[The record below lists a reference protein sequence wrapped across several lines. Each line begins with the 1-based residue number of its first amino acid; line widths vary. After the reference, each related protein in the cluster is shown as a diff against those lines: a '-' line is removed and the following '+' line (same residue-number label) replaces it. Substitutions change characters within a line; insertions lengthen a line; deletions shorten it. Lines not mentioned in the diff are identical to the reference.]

1 VFWKLPVELWFTAF
15 MVAVL
20 FGFSLSFGLP
30 VRLPTSGGAALVGIH
45 YLLPLIA
52 LLGLSAG
59 AAIFSKS
66 SNTGTI
72 LVALPCYAIVLIA
85 HFNIK
90 LWAPHI
96 NPATFD
102 DAYWATDQALR
113 PLVDSCMALRHAL
126 EPAIPYT
133 ANLYMGG
140 FIALFYASFCYHAV
154 RTPEIFRTLCLAAI
168 LFQGLGALSYLAFP
182 ALGPFI
188 FERGLDPQITE
199 VQHFMLTVHRHSV
212 EGGPA
217 WLSANGSEQLMM
229 GLGAMPSLH
238 AGGAFLFLWYA
249 LHYARALLPFYV
261 PMFLFILITAVAS
274 RWHYLIDLPAGILLA
289 WFSIRLAGFC
299 LSKEAARATNYQL
312 GDVSPQPC

>member
-30 VRLPTSGGAALVGIH
+30 VRLPTSGGAALVSIH

-126 EPAIPYT
+126 EPTIPYT
-133 ANLYMGG
+133 TNLYMGG

-154 RTPEIFRTLCLAAI
+154 RTPEIPYVVPGGDLV
-168 LFQGLGALSYLAFP
+168 P
-182 ALGPFI
+182 GP
-188 FERGLDPQITE
+188 
-199 VQHFMLTVHRHSV
+199 
-212 EGGPA
+212 
-217 WLSANGSEQLMM
+217 
-229 GLGAMPSLH
+229 
-238 AGGAFLFLWYA
+238 GGAQLSGLPGAWP
-249 LHYARALLPFYV
+249 LHF
-261 PMFLFILITAVAS
+261 
-274 RWHYLIDLPAGILLA
+274 
-289 WFSIRLAGFC
+289 
-299 LSKEAARATNYQL
+299 
-312 GDVSPQPC
+312 